1 MSEENKANLHYANS
15 VVTDDNDFSKGK
27 ILDGVSYGLRDY
39 ENYLNNSIRVI
50 QKDRAIKIPL
60 KLKEKRYYILFND
73 FSTEDSEAIK
83 NTIFTKKI
91 KKVLINNSEK
101 AVQIS
106 HVSDKEK
113 YIVVKTNTHVNTIT
127 LKLSSKSI
135 SLSLKMAI
143 VYAVGL
149 DDLKE
154 RDAKKVESELFERG
168 VKTVYTEQPGANVRS
183 NKANAVYVKSRNEPE
198 KYIVLDESEEIEYV
212 YLKADDYQLQM
223 QLKAIRNLKNK
234 PRLEHTPLQKLFDLS
249 YKAKSFFEENME
261 YDNRELKFQI
271 LNKPDE
277 FDGTIEQQNFVKKA
291 LRTKDFALLEGPPGS
306 GKTTAIIELI
316 IQLIKQ
322 NKRVLL
328 VSATHV
334 AVDNVIHR
342 ILTTYKEQCQGLVVP
357 IRIAS
362 DVDSIRKESVEPY
375 ELNSFIDT
383 TKVEIARNIRSKNVK
398 ESGKTLLES
407 ITKSESS
414 FDDVI
419 LKSANLV
426 GGTMIG
432 ILKHPDIK
440 KGGIQE
446 MFDVMIVDESSKVT
460 FLDFIVPA
468 LYAKKW
474 ILVGDVKQLSP
485 YTEDDFIN
493 ENIDAVI
500 KNKEDK
506 KKLVSAY
513 EVNKKLLSNEIWNK
527 KSVKVLFSKNHNESD
542 FENHEVFK
550 IPSSF
555 ENTEAN
561 ILKLNSVDLVISE
574 PTKKHKKII
583 ANNLFVKAQ
592 LFEDKI
598 DEIAFKNRQ
607 VSFHKKKKRYNNK
620 SFYPYEFITGKNEEW
635 KELVGSNLSQMYQY
649 RFDPDLNKELANAFD
664 VLVPEVYQ
672 ENIEK
677 IRRVAL
683 PSILELLQIGV
694 GEKSRETKNGERYVE
709 DKLIYKGFNHFS
721 RIKENK
727 FQTLSYQHRM
737 EEEIAN
743 LSREHF
749 YNNDNLYTANTVVKR
764 RSPIAWFKSNE
775 DKVIWVTNKDETFRK
790 RNKKGE
796 SKNINPTE
804 VKQIISELEQFIKQ
818 AKLNPKS
825 NNEKYEIA
833 VLTFYRAQVIE
844 LKTELR
850 QLTNQRNKHKFFTT
864 GNVEITLSTVD
875 KFQGDEADMVL
886 LSFTKATKKA
896 FYNSPNRLNV
906 ALTRAR
912 YKLMLYGNQNWL
924 SRNAQLEALRAIASS
939 VGNIK
944 QIRE

>member
-1 MSEENKANLHYANS
+1 MSEENKTNLHYANS
-15 VVTDDNDFSKGK
+15 VVTNDDEFSKGK
-27 ILDGVSYGLRDY
+27 ILDGVRYGLRDY

-50 QKDRAIKIPL
+50 QKDGAIKIPL
-60 KLKEKRYYILFND
+60 QKQEKRFYLRTNNL
-73 FSTEDSEAIK
+73 SAEDLVAIK
-83 NTIFTKKI
+83 SL
-91 KKVLINNSEK
+91 KKVFVNNLDKAISVNYVSE
-101 AVQIS
+101 
-106 HVSDKEK
+106 KEK
-113 YIVVKTNTHVNTIT
+113 YIVLKTNSVVNEIT

-135 SLSLKMAI
+135 SIPFKTAMVFTI
-143 VYAVGL
+143 GL
-149 DDLKE
+149 DKLKE
-154 RDAKKVESELFERG
+154 RGAKKVESELFERD
-168 VKTVYTEQPGANVRS
+168 VKTVYVSQPGANKKH
-183 NKANAVYVKSRNEPE
+183 NKANVIYVKSRNEPE
-198 KYIVLDESEEIEYV
+198 KYIVLDTSKDIEHV

-223 QLKAIRNLKNK
+223 QLKAVRDLKNK
-234 PRLEHTPLQKLFDLS
+234 PRLEHTPLQKLFDKFDKATS
-249 YKAKSFFEENME
+249 YFEENIS
-261 YDNRELKFQI
+261 YDNRALEFEI

-277 FDGTIEQQNFVKKA
+277 FDGTYEQQTFVKKA
-291 LRTKDFALLEGPPGS
+291 LKTKDFALLEGPPGS

-342 ILTTYKEQCQGLVVP
+342 ILTTYKEQCEGLVVP

-362 DVDSIRKESVEPY
+362 DVGSIRKESVEPY
-375 ELNSFIDT
+375 ELNNFIDT
-383 TKVEIARNIRSKNVK
+383 TKVDIARNIRSKNVND
-398 ESGKTLLES
+398 SGKTLLES
-407 ITKSESS
+407 ITKSESG
-414 FDDVI
+414 FDDII

-432 ILKHPDIK
+432 ILQHPDIK

-493 ENIDAVI
+493 ENIDAVL
-500 KNKEDK
+500 KDKEEK
-506 KKLVSAY
+506 KKIVSAY

-527 KSVKVLFSKNHNESD
+527 ESVKVLFSKLHDESD
-542 FENHEVFK
+542 FENYEVFK
-550 IPSSF
+550 MPSKF
-555 ENTEAN
+555 EITEAN
-561 ILKLNSVDLVISE
+561 ILKLNSVDLIICE
-574 PTKKHKKII
+574 PTEIHKKII
-583 ANNLFVKAQ
+583 TEHVYVKAQ
-592 LFEDKI
+592 VFENKI
-598 DEIAFKNRQ
+598 NHVSFKNRQ
-607 VSFHKKKKRYNNK
+607 KNFHKNK
-620 SFYPYEFITGKNEEW
+620 GKCKNFPTHPFEFITDKNQEW
-635 KELVGSNLSQMYQY
+635 KELVGTNLSQMYQY
-649 RFDPDLNKELANAFD
+649 RFDPDLNEELAHEFN
-664 VLVPEVYQ
+664 VLVPEEYQ
-672 ENIEK
+672 DNIEK

-709 DKLIYKGFNHFS
+709 DKLIYKGFNRFW

-737 EEEIAN
+737 EAEIAS

-749 YNNDNLYTANTVVKR
+749 YNNDNLDTANTVVKR
-764 RSPIAWFKSNE
+764 ENPIAWYMSSEK
-775 DKVIWVTNKDETFRK
+775 KVIWVSNNDETYNK
-790 RNKKGE
+790 RNKKGVA
-796 SKNINPTE
+796 KNINPTE
-804 VKQIISELEQFIKQ
+804 VKQIKGELQQFIKQ
-818 AKLNPKS
+818 AKLHPKG

-844 LKTELR
+844 LKGMLR
-850 QLTNQRNKHKFFTT
+850 QLTNQRNKHKFFTS

-912 YKLMLYGNQNWL
+912 FKLVLYGYQKEL
-924 SRNAQLEALRAIASS
+924 ARIAQLEALKEIA
-939 VGNIK
+939 GNVDN
-944 QIRE
+944 RLNR

>member
-27 ILDGVSYGLRDY
+27 ILDGVRYGLRDY

-50 QKDRAIKIPL
+50 QKDGAIKIPL
-60 KLKEKRYYILFND
+60 QKQENRFYLRTNNL
-73 FSTEDSEAIK
+73 SAEDLEAIK
-83 NTIFTKKI
+83 SLKEVF
-91 KKVLINNSEK
+91 VNNSDK
-101 AVQIS
+101 AVSIS
-106 HVSDKEK
+106 YVSEKEK
-113 YIVVKTNTHVNTIT
+113 YIVFKTNNAVNEIT

-135 SLSLKMAI
+135 SIPFKTAV
-143 VYAVGL
+143 VYTVGL
-149 DDLKE
+149 DKLKE
-154 RDAKKVESELFERG
+154 RDAKKVESELFERE
-168 VKTVYTEQPGANVRS
+168 VKTVYASQPSANKKH
-183 NKANAVYVKSRNEPE
+183 NTAIAIYVKSRNEPE
-198 KYIVLDESEEIEYV
+198 KYIVLDTSEDIEHV

-223 QLKAIRNLKNK
+223 QLKAVRNLKNK

-249 YKAKSFFEENME
+249 EKAKFYFEQNIED
-261 YDNRELKFQI
+261 DNGELEFEI
-271 LNKPDE
+271 LNKPEE
-277 FDGTIEQQNFVKKA
+277 FDGTIEQQDFVKKA

-362 DVDSIRKESVEPY
+362 DLGSIRKESVEPY
-375 ELNSFIDT
+375 KLDSFIKS
-383 TKVEIARNIRSKNVK
+383 TKVEIAKNIRSKNVND
-398 ESGKTLLES
+398 SGKTLLES
-407 ITKSESS
+407 ITKSESG
-414 FDDVI
+414 FDDII

-550 IPSSF
+550 MPSKF
-555 ENTEAN
+555 EITEAN

-574 PTKKHKKII
+574 PTKNHKKII
-583 ANNLFVKAQ
+583 ANNLYVKAQ

-598 DEIAFKNRQ
+598 DETAFKNRQ
-607 VSFHKKKKRYNNK
+607 ASFYKKKKSYNNK
-620 SFYPYEFITGKNEEW
+620 SFYPYEFISDKNEEW

-649 RFDPDLNKELANAFD
+649 RFDRDLNKELANEFD
-664 VLVPEVYQ
+664 VLVPEEYQ

-743 LSREHF
+743 LSRVHF
-749 YNNDNLYTANTVVKR
+749 YNNDNLYTANTVAKR
-764 RSPIAWFKSNE
+764 SNPIAWYKSNE
-775 DKVIWVTNKDETFRK
+775 DKVIWVTNRDETFRK

-804 VKQIISELEQFIKQ
+804 VKQIINELEQFIKQ

-825 NNEKYEIA
+825 NNEKYEIV

-844 LKTELR
+844 LKRMLR
-850 QLTNQRNKHKFFTT
+850 QLTNQRNKHKFFTS

-912 YKLMLYGNQNWL
+912 YKLMLYGNQKWL
-924 SRNAQLEALRAIASS
+924 SNNAQLEALKAIASS
-939 VGNIK
+939 VDNIK